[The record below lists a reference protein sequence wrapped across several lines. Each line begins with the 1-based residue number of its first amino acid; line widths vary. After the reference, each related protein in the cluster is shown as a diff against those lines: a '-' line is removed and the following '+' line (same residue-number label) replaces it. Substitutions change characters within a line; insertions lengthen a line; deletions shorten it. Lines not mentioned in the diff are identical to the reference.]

1 MSYTNPVRCVCGRKP
16 ETTDDYKTPLFT
28 ILCKCG
34 TPEVFMVSTSHNK
47 LVALDNWRTL
57 VFYRTA
63 HLLRFSGASVSGA
76 QKFLEAS
83 LKPDPESGFGV
94 RANSDPD
101 PRRVDFGNIEVLE
114 DFRTFLAGGTGGTKN
129 IGISAPRN
137 PMVAYARRW
146 GGHASGGG
154 GPC

>member
-1 MSYTNPVRCVCGRKP
+1 M
-16 ETTDDYKTPLFT
+16 
-28 ILCKCG
+28 I
-34 TPEVFMVSTSHNK
+34 STSPNK

-57 VFYRTA
+57 VLYRTD
-63 HLLRFSGASVSGA
+63 HLSRFNGASVSGA

-94 RANSDPD
+94 RANSDP
-101 PRRVDFGNIEVLE
+101 RVDFGNIEVLE
-114 DFRTFLAGGTGGTKN
+114 DFRIFLAGGTGGTKN

-137 PMVAYARRW
+137 PMVAYAQRW